1 MDLAVREQIN
11 MKEESLCVGPTNDTH
26 TKDVIQ
32 DIILPIVAG
41 VLIFSIVIPFVLGSL
56 CVSISLI
63 KDIIALF

>member
-1 MDLAVREQIN
+1 
-11 MKEESLCVGPTNDTH
+11 MKEESLCVGPTNDTP

-41 VLIFSIVIPFVLGSL
+41 VLIFSIVIPFVLASL
-56 CVSISLI
+56 CVTITLI

>member
-26 TKDVIQ
+26 TKDVIE
-32 DIILPIVAG
+32 DTILPIVVG
-41 VLIFSIVIPFVLGSL
+41 ILIFSIVIPFALGSL